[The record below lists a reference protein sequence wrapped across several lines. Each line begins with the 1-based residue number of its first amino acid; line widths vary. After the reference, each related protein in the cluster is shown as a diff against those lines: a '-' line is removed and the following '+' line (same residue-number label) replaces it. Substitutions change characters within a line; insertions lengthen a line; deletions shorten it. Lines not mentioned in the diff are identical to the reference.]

1 MPVELNLV
9 GAEPAFLRDGSVSMA
24 SQDGALGE
32 ITRALRGVTFPAGKD
47 DLAEFAHGTFPND
60 EPARL
65 LAQLPDRKYATMAE
79 MEEVLAEAMRTPPF
93 STRGRM
99 AERSTPRDPSS
110 EQLETILPVPPDQ
123 LGAVHK
129 NQRSVESALD
139 PKGLPQSEHYGKRS
153 GARPTGQG

>member
-1 MPVELNLV
+1 
-9 GAEPAFLRDGSVSMA
+9 MA

-60 EPARL
+60 ELAHL
-65 LAQLPDRKYATMAE
+65 LARLPDRKYATMDE
-79 MEEVLAEAMRTPPF
+79 VEEALAEAMRTPP
-93 STRGRM
+93 SSRSQKSRM

-110 EQLETILPVPPDQ
+110 EQLDKILPPPPDQ

>member
-1 MPVELNLV
+1 
-9 GAEPAFLRDGSVSMA
+9 MA

-60 EPARL
+60 ELAHL

-79 MEEVLAEAMRTPPF
+79 MEEALAEAMRTPP
-93 STRGRM
+93 SSRSQDGRM
-99 AERSTPRDPSS
+99 AEHSTPRDPSS
-110 EQLETILPVPPDQ
+110 EQLETILPAPPDQ

-139 PKGLPQSEHYGKRS
+139 PKGLPQSEHYGKHS
-153 GARPTGQG
+153 GARPTE